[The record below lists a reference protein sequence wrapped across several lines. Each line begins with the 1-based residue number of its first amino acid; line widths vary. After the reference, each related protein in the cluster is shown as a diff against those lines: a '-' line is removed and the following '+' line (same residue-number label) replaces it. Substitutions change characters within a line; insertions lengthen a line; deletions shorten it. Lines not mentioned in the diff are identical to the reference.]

1 MRTWTIRTVNDQM
14 SESAHSL
21 AAVEPVAP
29 WEKTLELLR
38 HQLSKESGP
47 SLHEVCADL
56 YDERGL
62 PN

>member
-1 MRTWTIRTVNDQM
+1 MQTVNDQV
-14 SESAHSL
+14 SESPRSL

-38 HQLSKESGP
+38 HQVSKESGP